1 MAKKSRYNYQ
11 KLKSIVWKQQKGQ
24 GLYDYN
30 SPNFNKLVS
39 EIYQRGGKKAPS
51 TIIKNLNKEK
61 TNLRE
66 FTKTVDSEIF
76 NESHPIQ
83 AFAYYDIGRE
93 IEKIQNDSAYDGFTL
108 KTDFRNPE
116 IQEIFI
122 TNIDEWNYQ
131 GSEFQDLVKK
141 VDDYR
146 RNSNIKSPPT
156 DKFTFKVNWNK
167 RELTVV
173 VTDNEGNA
181 PTDKGKKKPK
191 VISTNKSGVIN
202 KTKQKQANIATISEN
217 KKQAK
222 TKDEILVALI
232 RAGVDKGELTAQ
244 GKAINE
250 LLDENRTL
258 AKENADIDKYL
269 AQSKGF
275 KKPTKK
281 KGKRK

>member
-30 SPNFNKLVS
+30 SHNFNKLVS